1 MLDLAAFGA
10 IALADGADIWIRDN
24 VIERNGPSHVDP
36 ICGIFA
42 LRAESISIENNRII
56 DNGPLTR
63 ATSQAKAGMRGGI
76 VLPRVTAPS
85 MYVPGSIDF
94 RRQRRG
100 YPSLR
105 IHDNVVSVWLGRA
118 IHVIGDGEMS
128 VSRNQLSSHGIVA
141 PLFGVNGFTN
151 KIAEAGLASSTF
163 LTYAVGSTSGA
174 NRWSTAGMW
183 NAGKTSAVLGT
194 ALLGGVDLLGAATV
208 LIIDLGVSAN
218 LIGRSR
224 DGALTMSTYADHLA
238 LQKRS
243 PLTGK
248 LLFSS
253 NQVTLDIAGG
263 QEIDALSSVLL
274 MSLDDVG
281 MEDNQ
286 IEVLATANPIVI
298 DAIVIAPTARAN
310 DNRIDEQV
318 PTLTGSRLSLAVFGV
333 AAHATSNVTTLC
345 LVVLASIAALRVD
358 ANNIEI
364 APCSRPRVVHEPYPP
379 HAYETR
385 LREAPRD
392 LARAQPARPSHRAR
406 RTRTVPSPDAARCSL
421 DDHRA
426 LAACR
431 LPPGVHRRSSPAVGR
446 ARSCRGGTPNRGSR
460 RASRSRTHA
469 DEPRGWDSSRPAP
482 R

>member
-1 MLDLAAFGA
+1 
-10 IALADGADIWIRDN
+10 
-24 VIERNGPSHVDP
+24 
-36 ICGIFA
+36 
-42 LRAESISIENNRII
+42 
-56 DNGPLTR
+56 
-63 ATSQAKAGMRGGI
+63 
-76 VLPRVTAPS
+76 
-85 MYVPGSIDF
+85 
-94 RRQRRG
+94 
-100 YPSLR
+100 
-105 IHDNVVSVWLGRA
+105 
-118 IHVIGDGEMS
+118 
-128 VSRNQLSSHGIVA
+128 
-141 PLFGVNGFTN
+141 
-151 KIAEAGLASSTF
+151 
-163 LTYAVGSTSGA
+163 
-174 NRWSTAGMW
+174 MW

-379 HAYETR
+379 
-385 LREAPRD
+385 
-392 LARAQPARPSHRAR
+392 
-406 RTRTVPSPDAARCSL
+406 TRTKPGYERRLGTWLERSQRVRRIALDARELCLRPTQRAARSTITEL
-421 DDHRA
+421 SQ
-426 LAACR
+426 LA
-431 LPPGVHRRSSPAVGR
+431 
-446 ARSCRGGTPNRGSR
+446 
-460 RASRSRTHA
+460 
-469 DEPRGWDSSRPAP
+469 DYRPAFIAGL
-482 R
+482 RLL